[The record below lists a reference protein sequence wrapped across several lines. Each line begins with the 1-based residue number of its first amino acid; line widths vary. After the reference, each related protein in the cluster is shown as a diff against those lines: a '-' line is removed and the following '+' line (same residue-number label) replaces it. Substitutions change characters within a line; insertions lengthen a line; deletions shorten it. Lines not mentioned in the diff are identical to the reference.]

1 MKQRSFGDFDLGEGN
16 RQAYEWCLD
25 IAEARP
31 VHSQSAVLLGEEGS
45 GKTHLLY
52 AIVNRVRSGSGAT
65 GIAYVT
71 AADFP
76 QDALDLLGDPS
87 PLERAASAILL
98 IDHLEDFR
106 DHQDDLEGLARLFLE
121 NGHQIVIATS
131 VHPARLRNLP
141 AALEQ
146 LLKNGVTIPIESLED
161 RRVSSSNGRSSN
173 GSSAERSHSE
183 AKNLDELKAILERDY
198 PSKAPEA
205 APLEVIVS
213 EPMQTNGVGRED
225 PLQELQRQYGGV
237 CAQLERTLG
246 LEEELGVL
254 RDELDMARTESSRPT
269 GGADALLTRA
279 ENLLGDIQKSR
290 THIAAVQSEQRAQI
304 SEIRELEAT
313 IGYESSPDTP
323 LFAAPLSDCPEPTA
337 SQVIGVT
344 DRAGS
349 PEGMDDL
356 KGALDALTHE
366 RKETRLR
373 MAALRE
379 EIGRTQLW
387 DAERE
392 DRARASELEVKQQ
405 RDTLTNALAER
416 DTFRLQCEK
425 SEEERRVLEYSV
437 KDAWREHGKLQESLA
452 AMRAELDA
460 AKSNARERA
469 AELESLRHSA
479 AEQVGATHARLNE
492 QESALAS
499 LRAERASR
507 HRAHEETVH
516 DFGALREQLNRAA
529 EAMTRL
535 SSRLDSDGLS
545 EEDEVDAT
553 PTNENVESA
562 ALSLEEEQP
571 FYFGPQDPN
580 TDAPLIEDPVERD
593 GGETSTRRDLAL
605 AGEALPD
612 DLGALRVLIDKSAEQ
627 LAPSAQSEEPA
638 AFQSA
643 DHRAPHQ
650 PAEGISKSP
659 VPFDFEELSPGA
671 GAALHHV
678 EELRG
683 ETDSSV
689 EETSP
694 FSVQGLDSLNRLIY
708 ADDEDPSI

>member
-1 MKQRSFGDFDLGEGN
+1 
-16 RQAYEWCLD
+16 
-25 IAEARP
+25 
-31 VHSQSAVLLGEEGS
+31 
-45 GKTHLLY
+45 
-52 AIVNRVRSGSGAT
+52 
-65 GIAYVT
+65 
-71 AADFP
+71 
-76 QDALDLLGDPS
+76 
-87 PLERAASAILL
+87 
-98 IDHLEDFR
+98 
-106 DHQDDLEGLARLFLE
+106 
-121 NGHQIVIATS
+121 
-131 VHPARLRNLP
+131 
-141 AALEQ
+141 
-146 LLKNGVTIPIESLED
+146 
-161 RRVSSSNGRSSN
+161 
-173 GSSAERSHSE
+173 
-183 AKNLDELKAILERDY
+183 
-198 PSKAPEA
+198 
-205 APLEVIVS
+205 
-213 EPMQTNGVGRED
+213 
-225 PLQELQRQYGGV
+225 
-237 CAQLERTLG
+237 
-246 LEEELGVL
+246 
-254 RDELDMARTESSRPT
+254 
-269 GGADALLTRA
+269 
-279 ENLLGDIQKSR
+279 
-290 THIAAVQSEQRAQI
+290 
-304 SEIRELEAT
+304 
-313 IGYESSPDTP
+313 
-323 LFAAPLSDCPEPTA
+323 
-337 SQVIGVT
+337 
-344 DRAGS
+344 
-349 PEGMDDL
+349 
-356 KGALDALTHE
+356 
-366 RKETRLR
+366 
-373 MAALRE
+373 
-379 EIGRTQLW
+379 
-387 DAERE
+387 
-392 DRARASELEVKQQ
+392 
-405 RDTLTNALAER
+405 
-416 DTFRLQCEK
+416 
-425 SEEERRVLEYSV
+425 V

>member
-1 MKQRSFGDFDLGEGN
+1 MKQRSFGDFDLGEVN

-31 VHSQSAVLLGEEGS
+31 VHSQSALLLGEEGS

-52 AIVNRVRSGSGAT
+52 AIVNRIRSGSGAT

-71 AADFP
+71 ASDFP

-87 PLERAASAILL
+87 PVERAASAILL
-98 IDHLEDFR
+98 IDHLEDFQ

-141 AALEQ
+141 PALEQ
-146 LLKNGVTIPIESLED
+146 LLKNGVTIPIQSLED
-161 RRVSSSNGRSSN
+161 RRASTSNGQSSN
-173 GSSAERSHSE
+173 GSSAERTHSE

-198 PSKAPEA
+198 PSKTP
-205 APLEVIVS
+205 PSEVVVS
-213 EPMQTNGVGRED
+213 EPMQTNGLGRED
-225 PLQELQRQYGGV
+225 RLQELQRQYGGV

-254 RDELDMARTESSRPT
+254 RGELDMARSESSLPT
-269 GGADALLTRA
+269 AGTDALLTRA

-290 THIAAVQSEQRAQI
+290 THMAAVQSEQRAQI
-304 SEIRELEAT
+304 SEIRELETT
-313 IGYESSPDTP
+313 IGYEGSPDAP
-323 LFAAPLSDCPEPTA
+323 LFTAPLFDHPEPA
-337 SQVIGVT
+337 VSQVVGVT
-344 DRAGS
+344 DHADSR
-349 PEGMDDL
+349 EGMDDL

-366 RKETRLR
+366 REETRLR

-387 DAERE
+387 DAERA
-392 DRARASELEVKQQ
+392 DRVRASELEVKQQ
-405 RDTLTNALAER
+405 RDALTNALAER
-416 DTFRLQCEK
+416 DSFRVQCEK
-425 SEEERRVLEYSV
+425 LEEECRVLEYSV
-437 KDAWREHGKLQESLA
+437 KDVWREHGKLQESLA
-452 AMRAELDA
+452 AMYAELDA
-460 AKSNARERA
+460 AKLNARERA

-479 AEQVGATHARLNE
+479 AEQVGAAHARLNE

-516 DFGALREQLNRAA
+516 DFGALREQLNRAV

-545 EEDEVDAT
+545 EEGEVEAT
-553 PTNENVESA
+553 SANENVESA
-562 ALSLEEEQP
+562 AASPEEEQP

-580 TDAPLIEDPVERD
+580 ADAPLVENSVERD
-593 GGETSTRRDLAL
+593 EGETSTRRDLAL
-605 AGEALPD
+605 TGEELPD
-612 DLGALRVLIDKSAEQ
+612 ELGALRVLIDKSAEL
-627 LAPSAQSEEPA
+627 LAPSEQSEESK
-638 AFQSA
+638 AFPTA
-643 DHRAPHQ
+643 DRGAPLQ

-683 ETDSSV
+683 ETESSV

>member
-1 MKQRSFGDFDLGEGN
+1 MKQRSFGDFDLGEVN

-31 VHSQSAVLLGEEGS
+31 VHSQSALLLGEEGS

-52 AIVNRVRSGSGAT
+52 AIVNRIRSGSGAT

-71 AADFP
+71 ASDFP

-87 PLERAASAILL
+87 PVERAASAILL
-98 IDHLEDFR
+98 IDHLEDFQ

-141 AALEQ
+141 PALEQ
-146 LLKNGVTIPIESLED
+146 LLKNGVTIPIQSLED
-161 RRVSSSNGRSSN
+161 RRASTSNGQSSN
-173 GSSAERSHSE
+173 GSSAERTHSE

-198 PSKAPEA
+198 PSKTP
-205 APLEVIVS
+205 PSEVVVS
-213 EPMQTNGVGRED
+213 EPMQTNGLGRED
-225 PLQELQRQYGGV
+225 RLQELQRQYGGV

-254 RDELDMARTESSRPT
+254 RGELDMARSESSLPT
-269 GGADALLTRA
+269 AGTDALLTRA

-290 THIAAVQSEQRAQI
+290 THMAAVQSEQRAKI
-304 SEIRELEAT
+304 SEIRELETT
-313 IGYESSPDTP
+313 IGYEGSPDAP
-323 LFAAPLSDCPEPTA
+323 LFTAPLFDHPEPA
-337 SQVIGVT
+337 VSQVVGVT
-344 DRAGS
+344 DHADSR
-349 PEGMDDL
+349 EGMDDL

-366 RKETRLR
+366 REETRLR

-387 DAERE
+387 DAERA
-392 DRARASELEVKQQ
+392 DRVRASELEVKQQ
-405 RDTLTNALAER
+405 RDALTNALAER
-416 DTFRLQCEK
+416 DSFRVQCEK
-425 SEEERRVLEYSV
+425 LEEECRVLEYSV
-437 KDAWREHGKLQESLA
+437 KDVWREHGKLQESLA
-452 AMRAELDA
+452 AMYAELDA
-460 AKSNARERA
+460 AKLNARERA

-479 AEQVGATHARLNE
+479 AEQVGAAHARLNE

-516 DFGALREQLNRAA
+516 DFGALREQLNRAV

-545 EEDEVDAT
+545 EEGEVEAT
-553 PTNENVESA
+553 SANENVESA
-562 ALSLEEEQP
+562 AASPEEEQP

-580 TDAPLIEDPVERD
+580 ADAPLVENSVERD
-593 GGETSTRRDLAL
+593 EGETSTRRDLAL
-605 AGEALPD
+605 TGEELPD
-612 DLGALRVLIDKSAEQ
+612 ELGALRVLIDKSAEL
-627 LAPSAQSEEPA
+627 LAPSEQSEESK
-638 AFQSA
+638 AFPTA
-643 DHRAPHQ
+643 DRGAPLQ

-683 ETDSSV
+683 ETESSV

>member
-52 AIVNRVRSGSGAT
+52 AIVNRIRSGSGAT

-87 PLERAASAILL
+87 PVERAASAILL

-121 NGHQIVIATS
+121 NGHRIVIATS

-141 AALEQ
+141 PALEQ
-146 LLKNGVTIPIESLED
+146 LLKNGVTIPIQSIED
-161 RRVSSSNGRSSN
+161 RRVSTSNGQSSN
-173 GSSAERSHSE
+173 GSSAERTHSE
-183 AKNLDELKAILERDY
+183 AKDLDELKAILERDY
-198 PSKAPEA
+198 PSKTP
-205 APLEVIVS
+205 PSEVIVS

-225 PLQELQRQYGGV
+225 RLQELQRQYGGV

-254 RDELDMARTESSRPT
+254 RGELDMARTESSRPT

-304 SEIRELEAT
+304 SEIRELETT
-313 IGYESSPDTP
+313 IGYEDSPGAP
-323 LFAAPLSDCPEPTA
+323 YVAAPLSDHPEPTA
-337 SQVIGVT
+337 SQVVGVT
-344 DRAGS
+344 DHAGS
-349 PEGMDDL
+349 PEGVDDL

-366 RKETRLR
+366 REETRLR

-387 DAERE
+387 DAEQA

-405 RDTLTNALAER
+405 RDALANALAER
-416 DTFRLQCEK
+416 DAFRVQCEK
-425 SEEERRVLEYSV
+425 SEEDRRVLEYSV

-452 AMRAELDA
+452 TMQAELDA
-460 AKSNARERA
+460 EKLNARERA

-479 AEQVGATHARLNE
+479 AEQVGAAHARLNE
-492 QESALAS
+492 QESALAT

-507 HRAHEETVH
+507 DRAHEETIH
-516 DFGALREQLNRAA
+516 DFGALREQLNRAV

-535 SSRLDSDGLS
+535 ASRLDSDGLPK
-545 EEDEVDAT
+545 EGEVEAT
-553 PTNENVESA
+553 PANENVESA
-562 ALSLEEEQP
+562 APSPEEEQP

-580 TDAPLIEDPVERD
+580 ADAPLIEDPVEQD
-593 GGETSTRRDLAL
+593 EDETSTRRDLAL

-612 DLGALRVLIDKSAEQ
+612 ELGALRVLIDKSAER
-627 LAPSAQSEEPA
+627 LAPSEQNEESA
-638 AFQSA
+638 AFPTA
-643 DHRAPHQ
+643 DRQTPLQ
-650 PAEGISKSP
+650 PAEGISKSA

-671 GAALHHV
+671 GPALHHV